1 MDFDRDILKPGDA
14 MLYYGDALPNAQ
26 DARQH
31 AGFVDWAIGVKTGG
45 LVAHI
50 ELYDVGGSSVAS
62 RNGIGVNRYATRLNG
77 LIAVR
82 RTKPAFDWLQGEGW
96 FNSSARGEKYDFKGL
111 LCFWLAVRQGSQD
124 RMFCSEFALRRY
136 RASSFQPFNPD
147 QDADRTSPFDFWKC
161 GNMDTIWKKP
171 SFNV

>member
-1 MDFDRDILKPGDA
+1 MDFSRDILKAGDA
-14 MLYYGDALPNAQ
+14 LLYYGDALLNAT
-26 DARQH
+26 DGSQH

-45 LVAHI
+45 LCAHI
-50 ELYDVGGSSVAS
+50 ELYDGGGQSVAS
-62 RNGIGVNRYATRLNG
+62 RNGIGVNYYPLRLTG

-82 RTKPAFDWLQGEGW
+82 RPKTAFDWQQGKNW
-96 FNSSARGEKYDFKGL
+96 FNSMAKGEKYDFKGL
-111 LCFWLAVRQGSQD
+111 LCFWLAVRQGSKD

-161 GNMDTIWKKP
+161 GNMETVWQKKG
-171 SFNV
+171 FDV